1 MQSAKHFSTVFFEAL
16 VVGLGLLV
24 LFFILQ
30 KLFPRMSLPSLLFIA
45 GALFHLVCEY
55 TGVNQWYSIKYC
67 NLLK

>member
-1 MQSAKHFSTVFFEAL
+1 MKSAKHVSTVLFEAL

-24 LFFILQ
+24 LFYLLQ
-30 KLFPRMSLPSLLFIA
+30 KLFAKMSQPMLLFIA
-45 GALFHLVCEY
+45 GALFHIICEY